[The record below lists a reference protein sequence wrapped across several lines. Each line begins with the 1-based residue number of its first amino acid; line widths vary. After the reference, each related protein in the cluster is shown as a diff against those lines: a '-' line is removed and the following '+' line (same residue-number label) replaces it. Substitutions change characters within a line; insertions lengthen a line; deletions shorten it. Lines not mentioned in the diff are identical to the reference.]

1 MKVNQTMLT
10 AWPIISARTPP
21 PRLPN
26 RAPYLQARALIQIG
40 WGRQVLIWNPGFSVS
55 DLNSG
60 MGTNLDLMLCWH
72 KSEDVRGHY
81 EKLDMKPFIP
91 LWQHLRPWTKV
102 SEAMNFLSI
111 LFIAKSRWLINP
123 FMQTFSVVKFLRS
136 IYFITSKYS
145 YMFFLI

>member
-102 SEAMNFLSI
+102 SEAMNFLSLYI
-111 LFIAKSRWLINP
+111 LISWTNTLPSKQLSKWSQHLSPVPNSKHHTKS
-123 FMQTFSVVKFLRS
+123 
-136 IYFITSKYS
+136 
-145 YMFFLI
+145 